1 MDEELRFLTKPDF
14 RKGDGFIGKAGTE
27 IEGRT
32 GVIHKVKSWGRLV
45 LIFDD
50 EPTIKQHGYL
60 DEEID
65 YYE

>member
-1 MDEELRFLTKPDF
+1 MKLHF
-14 RKGDGFIGKAGTE
+14 RKGDGFIGRVGTE

-50 EPTIKQHGYL
+50 DPNVKQDGYL